1 MDIIPPTTHYK
12 IHPKT
17 PHKIHPK
24 TPHKTHPITPH
35 SKPIIK
41 PITKPTSTPETKN
54 STPPPSNPYAAMP
67 GTRRKINKPKKNVNS
82 PTEKEKERDYYL
94 SKYVPPPSE
103 FDSYDTFE
111 SDISTSSSE
120 NDNATKSGKISN
132 YCKKYYANHCRPQY
146 SYPLTSINWKRC
158 NMKNWYK
165 PYSKKY
171 LLYKKDCK
179 TSKNKKEYPPNI
191 SVGVKVLH
199 KKFPYIWRF
208 LNKKTQKK
216 IIKLAQMPVNMID
229 IWPNSNNPVYIKKMR
244 TIKKIINKN

>member
-1 MDIIPPTTHYK
+1 MDKKP
-12 IHPKT
+12 
-17 PHKIHPK
+17 
-24 TPHKTHPITPH
+24 PITTIA
-35 SKPIIK
+35 KPVIK
-41 PITKPTSTPETKN
+41 SIPKPASTPEKIN
-54 STPPPSNPYAAMP
+54 NTPPTSNPYASKP
-67 GTRRKINKPKKNVNS
+67 ETRRKRNKPINLNS
-82 PTEKEKERDYYL
+82 PTKKEKETDYYL
-94 SKYVPPPSE
+94 STYVPPPSK
-103 FDSYDTFE
+103 FDRYDTFE
-111 SDISTSSSE
+111 SDISTSGSE
-120 NDNATKSGKISN
+120 NDSTPKSGKISN

-179 TSKNKKEYPPNI
+179 TSKNKKAYPSNI

-216 IIKLAQMPVNMID
+216 IIKLAQLPVNMID
-229 IWPNSNNPVYIKKMR
+229 IWPNSNNPVYIKKMN
-244 TIKKIINKN
+244 TIKQIINKN

>member
-1 MDIIPPTTHYK
+1 MNK
-12 IHPKT
+12 N
-17 PHKIHPK
+17 
-24 TPHKTHPITPH
+24 PITQT
-35 SKPIIK
+35 
-41 PITKPTSTPETKN
+41 ITKPLIKSEVKPI
-54 STPPPSNPYAAMP
+54 NPFASP
-67 GTRRKINKPKKNVNS
+67 QVIKQKKPKKYNNRVAKILNPIVKELTADEDKNLVENS
-82 PTEKEKERDYYL
+82 NTKLASMLKRIPTMD
-94 SKYVPPPSE
+94 
-103 FDSYDTFE
+103 D
-111 SDISTSSSE
+111 SSE
-120 NDNATKSGKISN
+120 EKAGKKNKISN

-146 SYPLTSINWKRC
+146 SYPLESINWKRC

-216 IIKLAQMPVNMID
+216 IIKLAQLPVNMIN
-229 IWPNSNNPVYIKKMR
+229 IWPNTNNPVYSKKMK
-244 TIKKIINKN
+244 TIKQIINKN